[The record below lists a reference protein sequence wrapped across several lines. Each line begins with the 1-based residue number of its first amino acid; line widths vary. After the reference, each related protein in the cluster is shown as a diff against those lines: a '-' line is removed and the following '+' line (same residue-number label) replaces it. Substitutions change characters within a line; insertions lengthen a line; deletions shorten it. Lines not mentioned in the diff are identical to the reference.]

1 MLTGAGH
8 QTTNDTPLL
17 SHEFG
22 SDCRPPDEPS
32 DTDDRANDDPH
43 ARTAYQ
49 LCLTDI
55 PDEDSD
61 ASKDPLPY
69 TGSPSVSSSSS
80 DAKDREASQYGDL
93 SADSDTASVHSHA
106 SSAAYSAPLDHSHE
120 EYIDWLCAGCP
131 DSDTEYISDS
141 D

>member
-80 DAKDREASQYGDL
+80 DAGDTRASDIEDYLIYGDL
-93 SADSDTASVHSHA
+93 SADAEQSDSSNAS
-106 SSAAYSAPLDHSHE
+106 SAPLDHSAE
-120 EYIDWLCAGCP
+120 DYIDWLSAGCP
-131 DSDTEYISDS
+131 DTDVFD
-141 D
+141 

>member
-1 MLTGAGH
+1 M
-8 QTTNDTPLL
+8 NDIDDCAPFEERTP
-17 SHEFG
+17 
-22 SDCRPPDEPS
+22 
-32 DTDDRANDDPH
+32 
-43 ARTAYQ
+43 YQ
-49 LCLTDI
+49 YGESDI
-55 PDEDSD
+55 PDVVPT
-61 ASKDPLPY
+61 A
-69 TGSPSVSSSSS
+69 SPSPSCSSSS